1 MITAQGASAQDME
14 QLDAYP
20 GRDKAATS
28 PASLS
33 EDCFDELENGTG
45 HEIACLFPLR
55 LSQSE
60 QAELEKGSRGYI
72 KNVACTM
79 TIRMPR
85 ADVKTTIAAR
95 DHVFQSPEHP
105 VTCTVMTHK
114 SSFDITATFAP
125 RVVFKNDEAVEA
137 SPGLGNVKGVTRVIS
152 WPVVQ
157 FVNRWPSIRR
167 GILQIVNAYRTH
179 VRKKTAAAPPSRDGR
194 PKNEPAVR

>member
-1 MITAQGASAQDME
+1 
-14 QLDAYP
+14 
-20 GRDKAATS
+20 
-28 PASLS
+28 
-33 EDCFDELENGTG
+33 
-45 HEIACLFPLR
+45 
-55 LSQSE
+55 
-60 QAELEKGSRGYI
+60 
-72 KNVACTM
+72 M

-105 VTCTVMTHK
+105 VPCMVMTHK
-114 SSFDITATFAP
+114 SSFDITTTFAP

-167 GILQIVNAYRTH
+167 GILQIVNAYRIH
-179 VRKKTAAAPPSRDGR
+179 VRKKTAAAPPSRDGH